1 MGNAFLAVMKRELKS
16 YFYSPVAYALTGVF
30 TALTGYFF
38 YSGMVFYGMAS
49 FEMSR
54 MAQFAGPQE
63 LNVNEFILRPLFGN
77 MAVILLLISPLITMR
92 LFSEEKKS
100 GSIEMLFTWP
110 IRDIELTL
118 GKYFAAL
125 LLLVSLLAP
134 TLIYMGFIWYHD
146 ASINWGVVFAGYLG
160 LFLLGSAFIA
170 LGVFVS
176 TLTENQ
182 IISSAISFGS
192 LLMFWALAWSVGDS
206 TGPLAETLKYLSIF
220 ERLDTFAKGVVD
232 TKDIVYYLSFIFVF
246 IFLTLRSLESRKW
259 RG

>member
-1 MGNAFLAVMKRELKS
+1 MKSAFFAVMKRELKS

-49 FEMSR
+49 YEMSR

-118 GKYFAAL
+118 GKYSAAL
-125 LLLVSLLAP
+125 LMLVSLLAP
-134 TLIYMGFIWYHD
+134 TLIYLGFVGYHS
-146 ASINWGVVFAGYLG
+146 AINWGVVFSGYLG
-160 LFLLGSAFIA
+160 LLLLGSAFIA

-182 IISSAISFGS
+182 IISAAISFGA
-192 LLMFWALAWSVGDS
+192 LLMFWVIAWSVGEA
-206 TGPLAETLKYLSIF
+206 TGPLAETLKYLSIL

-232 TKDIVYYLSFIFVF
+232 TKDVVYYLSFIFVF
-246 IFLTLRSLESRKW
+246 IFLTLRSLESKKW

>member
-1 MGNAFLAVMKRELKS
+1 MENAFFAVMKRELKA

-54 MAQFAGPQE
+54 MAEFAGPQE

-125 LLLVSLLAP
+125 LMLVSLLVP
-134 TLIYMGFIWYHD
+134 TVIYLGFVGYH
-146 ASINWGVVFAGYLG
+146 AQINWGVVFSAYLG
-160 LFLLGSAFIA
+160 LLLLGSAFIA

-182 IISSAISFGS
+182 IISSAISFGA
-192 LLMFWALAWSVGDS
+192 LLMFWVIAWSVGES
-206 TGPLAETLKYLSIF
+206 TGPLAETLKYLSIL

-246 IFLTLRSLESRKW
+246 IFLTLRSLESKKW

>member
-1 MGNAFLAVMKRELKS
+1 MENAFFAVMKRELKS

-54 MAQFAGPQE
+54 MEQFAGPQE
-63 LNVNEFILRPLFGN
+63 LNVNEFILRPLFEN

-92 LFSEEKKS
+92 IFSEEKKS

-125 LLLVSLLAP
+125 LMLASLLAP
-134 TLIYMGFIWYHD
+134 TLIYLGFIGYH
-146 ASINWGVVFAGYLG
+146 AAINWGVVFSGYLG
-160 LFLLGSAFIA
+160 LLLLGSAFIS

-192 LLMFWALAWSVGDS
+192 LLMFWVIAWSVGES
-206 TGPLAETLKYLSIF
+206 TGPLAETLKYLSIL

-246 IFLTLRSLESRKW
+246 IFLTLRSLESKKW